1 MSCRRVQEA
10 ISARIDGE
18 DPGLGPERI
27 DAHLASCPACRAFA
41 ASAAAVH
48 RQVRVQPAEPIPDLA
63 EAILRAATPP
73 AAPVA
78 PVAPEWPRYVLLVV
92 ALTQLLIAIPA
103 LILGDQAGATVHLA
117 HELGSWDAAL
127 AAAWLVVCWSP
138 RRASGFL
145 PFTLALTAV
154 MLGTG
159 LLDVASGRT
168 PLPSES
174 HHILDIAGL
183 AMVWVLARSTPST
196 RSLLRFVGG
205 RQPHPA

>member
-27 DAHLASCPACRAFA
+27 DAHLASWPACRAFA
-41 ASAAAVH
+41 APAAPAPG
-48 RQVRVQPAEPIPDLA
+48 RGRVRPAEPIPDLA

-103 LILGDQAGATVHLA
+103 
-117 HELGSWDAAL
+117 
-127 AAAWLVVCWSP
+127 
-138 RRASGFL
+138 
-145 PFTLALTAV
+145 
-154 MLGTG
+154 
-159 LLDVASGRT
+159 
-168 PLPSES
+168 
-174 HHILDIAGL
+174 
-183 AMVWVLARSTPST
+183 
-196 RSLLRFVGG
+196 
-205 RQPHPA
+205 

>member
-1 MSCRRVQEA
+1 MACRRVQEA

-18 DPGLGPERI
+18 DPGLTAAQV

-41 ASAAAVH
+41 MSAATVH
-48 RQVRVQPAEPIPDLA
+48 RKVRVQPAETVPDLA
-63 EAILRAATPP
+63 DAILRVATPP
-73 AAPVA
+73 TPAPVPA
-78 PVAPEWPRYVLLVV
+78 APEWPRYVLLVV
-92 ALTQLLIAIPA
+92 ALTQLLIAVPA

-159 LLDVASGRT
+159 LLDVVSGRT

-174 HHILDIAGL
+174 HHILDILGL

-196 RSLLRFVGG
+196 RSLLRFATG

>member
-18 DPGLGPERI
+18 DPGLPVARV
-27 DAHLASCPACRAFA
+27 DAHLATCPACRAFA
-41 ASAAAVH
+41 ASATAVH
-48 RQVRVQPAEPIPDLA
+48 RRVRVQPAEPVPDLA

-73 AAPVA
+73 VAPA
-78 PVAPEWPRYVLLVV
+78 TPVAPEWPRYVLLVV

-103 LILGDQAGATVHLA
+103 LVLGDQAGATVHLA

-127 AAAWLVVCWSP
+127 AVAWLVDCWSP
-138 RRASGFL
+138 RRAAGFL
-145 PFTLALTAV
+145 PFTIALTAV

-159 LLDVASGRT
+159 LLDVLGGRT
-168 PLPSES
+168 ALPSES
-174 HHILDIAGL
+174 HHFLDVAGL
-183 AMVWVLARSTPST
+183 AMVWVLARSTPSE
-196 RSLLRFVGG
+196 RSLLRFVTS